1 MTVEIAQLIIMI
13 PLLSASIVAI
23 IGAIQNSKCSILK
36 CCWGCVSCVRN
47 VDNVEES
54 SNVEESGIEL
64 TPTAAI

>member
-47 VDNVEES
+47 VDNV
-54 SNVEESGIEL
+54 VDGDIEL

>member
-47 VDNVEES
+47 VDHIPDTN
-54 SNVEESGIEL
+54 EESGIEL
-64 TPTAAI
+64 TPM